1 MKIAMACDHG
11 AVELKNKLK
20 AHLQEKG
27 MEVVDFGTHTTD
39 SCDYPDYIAPAA
51 QAVASGECD
60 RGIVLC
66 TTGIGVSIVAN
77 KIKGI
82 RCALL
87 SDTVTARLTREH
99 NDTNMMALG
108 AGVTGPM
115 LAQEIVDI
123 WLATEFSHAERHQ
136 RRIDKVMA
144 LDNL

>member
-87 SDTVTARLTREH
+87 SDTMTARLTREH

-144 LDNL
+144 LENL

>member
-20 AHLQEKG
+20 AHLQGNG

-39 SCDYPDYIAPAA
+39 SCDYPDYSAPAA
-51 QAVASGECD
+51 QAVASGECE

-87 SDTVTARLTREH
+87 SDTMTARLTREH

-115 LAQEIVDI
+115 LAQEIVDV
-123 WLATEFSHAERHQ
+123 WLATEFSHSERHQ

-144 LDNL
+144 LEKL